1 MRSNILIRCGIA
13 SLLIGGGVG
22 GLFAAG
28 CGSDDNGA
36 TGNNNDS
43 GTDGSNQVGDDAANP
58 GDDSGS
64 TGHVDGGGGTDADAA
79 PPPPVH
85 GKLIL
90 VNASASP
97 LAFNPTGS
105 LRFCFGF
112 AHGTDGG
119 DAGTVTVSKTPP
131 APNTLQGVP
140 QGTGGPAADTAT
152 DIASQNIVIYGIN
165 SAALATQTPDAGSAE
180 LNCSDLIGDN
190 ALAADA
196 GGLGLVEGQS
206 YWNLGTLPA
215 GTIADGT
222 TTLVAVTGCGPGNTT
237 TALDSCPLGYAA
249 DVATGDLG
257 LSVAKLDTTTQADGG
272 VGAQFA
278 YASTPFSTASTLY
291 GGAAVA
297 AGFFTTTFVT
307 PDAGISDAAVSDAAD
322 AAPVDAGAPQ
332 PVPVNTFI
340 PIAAPVENGQLAPP
354 TLAVVPG
361 LTFDSLSGFAVS
373 AITADGGPTVLNP
386 GFPFPFIQAVSAPN
400 ADAGIFGNGNGYVF
414 VLVGDPRLSS
424 FIGAD
429 GGPLGVDAGGAF
441 NVLSAHVLGFPVNP
455 PFGN

>member
-1 MRSNILIRCGIA
+1 MRNNILIRCGIA

-28 CGSDDNGA
+28 CGSSSNGGTPVTDDG
-36 TGNNNDS
+36 GP
-43 GTDGSNQVGDDAANP
+43 DGSGQVGDDSGNP

-64 TGHVDGGGGTDADAA
+64 TGHADGGGADADAA
-79 PPPPVH
+79 PPPVH

-119 DAGTVTVSKTPP
+119 DAGSVTVSKTPP

-140 QGTGGPAADTAT
+140 QGTGGPAADTST
-152 DIASQNIVIYGIN
+152 DISSQNIVIYGIN
-165 SAALATQTPDAGSAE
+165 SAALATQTADAGSAE

-206 YWNLGTLPA
+206 YWNLGTLPV
-215 GTIADGT
+215 GTLADRT

-237 TALDSCPLGYAA
+237 TALDSCPVGY
-249 DVATGDLG
+249 DETTGDLG
-257 LSVAKLDTTTQADGG
+257 LTFAKLDTTTQADGG
-272 VGAQFA
+272 LGAQFA

-291 GGAAVA
+291 GGAAAA

-322 AAPVDAGAPQ
+322 AAPVDAGAPT
-332 PVPVNTFI
+332 PVPVHTFI
-340 PIAAPVENGQLAPP
+340 PIAAPVENSQLAPA
-354 TLAVVPG
+354 TLVVVPG
-361 LTFDSLSGFAVS
+361 LTFDSLSGFEVA
-373 AITADGGPTVLNP
+373 AITADGGPTALSA

-400 ADAGIFGNGNGYVF
+400 ADAGIFANGTGYVF

-429 GGPLGVDAGGAF
+429 GGPLGADAGGAF